1 MFLFLFTENT
11 EIEGVHQDKEQRI
24 DLIKF
29 YNTIFVQ
36 VVKDN
41 ALKYSTNTVVSYP
54 ILLNTIN
61 KYFIIFYN
69 F

>member
-1 MFLFLFTENT
+1 MFTRLLNYNLSLLFLENV
-11 EIEGVHQDKEQRI
+11 ENEGTQQDGGERI

-41 ALKYSTNTVVSYP
+41 ALRYSSNNV
-54 ILLNTIN
+54 NIN
-61 KYFIIFYN
+61 
-69 F
+69 

>member
-1 MFLFLFTENT
+1 MKNVFTFVFIEQA
-11 EIEGVHQDKEQRI
+11 EIEGVRQDKEQRI

-41 ALKYSTNTVVSYP
+41 ALKYSTSTIVSHP
-54 ILLNTIN
+54 QL
-61 KYFIIFYN
+61 
-69 F
+69 